1 MLLKALYDFAVSN
14 KLLDDLAFK
23 KETPVR
29 FIISLDSEGRCLGAM
44 DTAVMSDQKKG
55 VLIDTPKS
63 SRPTNSGLVSDF
75 LVDEIS
81 AVLGLNTT
89 PEKTQNDRET
99 AKRIGKHGD
108 FWQQIRQAATRPEL
122 APLLEP
128 VLKFYSSFQ
137 QHPFTL
143 WTAPF
148 LSGLPWLCLK
158 DNATRDGKGK
168 LVWEVFSCFTN
179 TTADLG
185 PDLFSFEV
193 NDVRLLTDERIKAYW
208 LEAYQAESA
217 ASEEASERG
226 VCLVTGEENA
236 PLARTHTPMV
246 TGFPPPAHPAGAGF
260 VSGDKPAFLSYGL
273 AQALNA
279 PTSIIASKAYLRA
292 LKHMVGQEDHSYPCG
307 PSTLIW
313 WTERTAFPL
322 RSRLRPNA
330 MEVASFM
337 KSPWSGQEREPRQ
350 LEKFT
355 SVTLAA
361 AGPRL
366 IVKDWIQITVGE
378 AEENFAQWFQDLETD
393 PIDYG
398 PAAESKKPDK
408 PSEKKT
414 PAAPKEAPEPYS
426 IFSLAKM
433 TIRSDS
439 KGRYGKEEL
448 EKLDAN
454 VLRALYTAAL
464 RGRAK
469 PLPLS
474 LLKPLLDRFRARLV
488 KDASAAL
495 REQSRF
501 ALIKLIL
508 IRNPASQNAMTLT
521 PKLAETSDA
530 AYNCGRLLSLF
541 NALQRKAHSSGE
553 GGGKLNTTL
562 AERYFASA
570 SSSPNAAFGIMW
582 RLHQAH
588 LKKLRQGGEPG
599 ERAAAGFKN
608 AIMAICSRF
617 VGQPGLP
624 PSFPR
629 VFRLEEQGRF
639 ALGFYQQEAARAA
652 AIKLWKEAQAK
663 KGNVIKT
670 DDEVPADIELAT
682 TTEMPATAP

>member
-1 MLLKALYDFAVSN
+1 MLLKALYDFAVSH

-23 KETPVR
+23 KDTPVR
-29 FIISLDSEGRCLGAM
+29 FIISLDSEGRCLGVT
-44 DTAVMSDQKKG
+44 DTAVPPDRKKG
-55 VLIDTPKS
+55 ALFSTPKS
-63 SRPTNSGLVSDF
+63 SRPNNSGLVSDF
-75 LVDEIS
+75 LIDEIS
-81 AVLGLNTT
+81 AVFELNTA
-89 PEKTQNDRET
+89 PEKTQNARET
-99 AKRIGKHGD
+99 VKLAGKHGD
-108 FWQQIRQAATRPEL
+108 FWQQVHQAATRPEL
-122 APLLEP
+122 ALLLEP
-128 VLKFYSSFQ
+128 VLKFYASFQ

-148 LSGLPWLCLK
+148 LSGLPWLSLK
-158 DNATRDGKGK
+158 DKPTRDGKGK
-168 LVWEVFSCFTN
+168 LAWEVSCFSN
-179 TTADLG
+179 TTVDLG
-185 PDLFSFEV
+185 TDLFTFEV
-193 NDVRLLTDERIKAYW
+193 NGVRLLDDDRIRAYW

-226 VCLVTGEENA
+226 VCLVTGEENV

-246 TGFPPPAHPAGAGF
+246 TGFPPPAHTAGAGF
-260 VSGDKPAFLSYGL
+260 VSGEGPAFRSYGL
-273 AQALNA
+273 DRALNA

-292 LKHMVGQEDHSYPCG
+292 LKHMVGQEDHSYKLG
-307 PSTLIW
+307 PATLIW
-313 WTERTAFPL
+313 WTDRTAFPL

-330 MEVASFM
+330 MEVAAFM
-337 KSPWSGQEREPRQ
+337 KSAWSGQERESRQ

-366 IVKDWIQITVGE
+366 VVKDWIQITVGE
-378 AEENFAQWFQDLETD
+378 AEENFGQWFKDLEID

-398 PAAESKKPDK
+398 PSSQVAR
-408 PSEKKT
+408 PSGRT
-414 PAAPKEAPEPYS
+414 RRSATTEAPNEYLPYS
-426 IFSLAKM
+426 IFNLANT
-433 TIRSDS
+433 TIRPNAE
-439 KGRYGKEEL
+439 GRYETEDLKPGFL
-448 EKLDAN
+448 S
-454 VLRALYTAAL
+454 ALYSAAL
-464 RGRAK
+464 QGRDK

-474 LLKPLLDRFRARLV
+474 LLKPLLERFRARIV
-488 KDASAAL
+488 KDSSIAL

-553 GGGKLNTTL
+553 SGGKLNTTL

-599 ERAAAGFKN
+599 ERAAAGFRN
-608 AIMAICSRF
+608 AIMDICSRF
-617 VGQPGLP
+617 VGLAGQP

-639 ALGFYQQEAARAA
+639 ALGFYQQEAARATS
-652 AIKLWKEAQAK
+652 IKLWKEAQAK
-663 KGNVIKT
+663 KGNVLET
-670 DDEVPADIELAT
+670 DDDIPADVELAVIEVPA
-682 TTEMPATAP
+682 TAS